1 MDWLREGL
9 AKLLTQTP
17 QDSVTESLLVVFFD
31 SPMVYRYHKGRIY
44 DKPLTNALDPQLLA
58 CFEQQQHARI
68 LHAETMRSPYSNT
81 PFLHQYLHVY
91 ALPQGLLLLQQANY
105 EEAFAAMDLLLTAIS
120 LLLSQREL
128 QLQTQTY
135 RAWLT
140 TAGMNRTQGAL
151 EHQGEFFTPY
161 PAPVFVANAH
171 GFLPYH
177 ALMLSLREPYSVLEV
192 RVNVSSER
200 LFEVHPTWY
209 FHRGLYY
216 AQLPT
221 TDKRVI
227 NRLVN
232 DVIKHYSAPFETANL
247 SVARSTDPLPL
258 EDVLDSLRDQ
268 APLYFSGAIPTILD
282 DVTVAMATT
291 KRHKLRNHVNQW
303 VADLFVP
310 PTMTIACELSWLT
323 NLLKTPPPRTRY
335 VQMSEALANHPDT
348 VAYFNHHRMGA
359 LWTRTCVVANH
370 LSGALATY
378 LQEKNA
384 IIGSR
389 DWNTLMTASID
400 VFLFDHVA
408 NQDDET
414 MLDYL
419 YYRQMTDGLTVIF
432 PIRNQQDA
440 LWLINHNVG
449 LFYKEDVHE

>member
-1 MDWLREGL
+1 
-9 AKLLTQTP
+9 
-17 QDSVTESLLVVFFD
+17 
-31 SPMVYRYHKGRIY
+31 
-44 DKPLTNALDPQLLA
+44 
-58 CFEQQQHARI
+58 
-68 LHAETMRSPYSNT
+68 
-81 PFLHQYLHVY
+81 
-91 ALPQGLLLLQQANY
+91 
-105 EEAFAAMDLLLTAIS
+105 
-120 LLLSQREL
+120 
-128 QLQTQTY
+128 
-135 RAWLT
+135 
-140 TAGMNRTQGAL
+140 
-151 EHQGEFFTPY
+151 
-161 PAPVFVANAH
+161 
-171 GFLPYH
+171 
-177 ALMLSLREPYSVLEV
+177 V